1 MNDVESLSNV
11 RTSVGDDS
19 FADCTTKK
27 VRFKDGSDDSVTN
40 MMVDLSPT
48 NGVSWKDKLL
58 LGATSNTFDGDAN
71 LDLEYVNGDIRRS
84 NLNSI
89 PAIDFSER
97 INKILIKAIELTV
110 VVKLLGRN
118 IGYGALLNRITSF
131 WKPAQ
136 PFCLMDVANGY
147 YLVRFQCLPRFL
159 YQKKILEE
167 IGSLVGRVVKL
178 DIKTNNRERGQFAR
192 MAVFVDLGKPLTSQ
206 VFINGRLHDG
216 EGNHKDS
223 LNNKSAPAKTG
234 DALPTVGDP
243 FGPWMVV
250 ERKLKRKQDKIRGQ
264 KSKITEGNL
273 ESTRF
278 EALSSMDSESIF
290 PNLREPSKELGTV
303 RFSKGD
309 FLKKLKGK
317 ETELGSGQVAAD
329 NLSEGLW
336 GHMGHTHKDSSR
348 APSSFEPNLAL
359 GHSHRESGL
368 SLECFGQQLT
378 SGQTLI
384 SNNLGLEG
392 AAGFVLKD
400 LMASISF
407 SKDLGTSLHVN
418 PTFDNHLEAKLGPI
432 SNALDSKKHT
442 AVIFQKKLN
451 IISKPKAHVN
461 LPIIPKGHV
470 GEVGKEIV
478 IVGNLLL
485 NPFVDLEGNLN
496 LPVIHESL
504 SLKLWVL
511 WQSLLVCKLEFLQI
525 IQKLNLTISKLLV
538 ALKRVFWEYNRQHK
552 LDLISLL
559 ETRVSG
565 EKANLVIAKLGI
577 NNSHRVEA
585 VGFSGGI
592 WIGWKDLS

>member
-1 MNDVESLSNV
+1 MNDVESLSDV

-27 VRFKDGSDDSVTN
+27 VHFKDGSDDSVTN
-40 MMVDLSPT
+40 MMVDSSPT

-71 LDLEYVNGDIRRS
+71 LDLEFVNGDIRRS
-84 NLNSI
+84 NLNGI
-89 PAIDFSER
+89 PAIDFLER

-110 VVKLLGRN
+110 VVKLLGIN
-118 IGYGALLNRITSF
+118 IG
-131 WKPAQ
+131 
-136 PFCLMDVANGY
+136 
-147 YLVRFQCLPRFL
+147 
-159 YQKKILEE
+159 
-167 IGSLVGRVVKL
+167 
-178 DIKTNNRERGQFAR
+178 TN
-192 MAVFVDLGKPLTSQ
+192 S
-206 VFINGRLHDG
+206 HDG
-216 EGNHKDS
+216 ERNHKDS

-278 EALSSMDSESIF
+278 EALSSMDSEFIF

-329 NLSEGLW
+329 NLSEGLR
-336 GHMGHTHKDSSR
+336 GHMGHTHNDSSR
-348 APSSFEPNLAL
+348 APSSFEPNPAL
-359 GHSHRESGL
+359 GHSYRESGL

-378 SGQTLI
+378 SGQTLL

-392 AAGFVLKD
+392 AADFVLKD

-451 IISKPKAHVN
+451 IISKPKARVN
-461 LPIIPKGHV
+461 LPIIPKG
-470 GEVGKEIV
+470 KFKPTS
-478 IVGNLLL
+478 
-485 NPFVDLEGNLN
+485 NPRVS
-496 LPVIHESL
+496 LPEAMGSMA
-504 SLKLWVL
+504 
-511 WQSLLVCKLEFLQI
+511 E
-525 IQKLNLTISKLLV
+525 
-538 ALKRVFWEYNRQHK
+538 
-552 LDLISLL
+552 LISVQAGISSDNP
-559 ETRVSG
+559 EVKSN
-565 EKANLVIAKLGI
+565 NL
-577 NNSHRVEA
+577 
-585 VGFSGGI
+585 
-592 WIGWKDLS
+592 